1 MFVLSCSARCPRSW
15 TWPGNSLLHGY
26 PGGHQQESC
35 RTPGE
40 VDEFRQLPGHGDPP
54 HVHQDGQES
63 HQGSRCP
70 EEEDSLRHRASI
82 VVVVF
87 WWWWRRGRKP
97 EWPEETQD
105 GTRDGQGTCW
115 SRLWRKEAV
124 NLKLHRHHPCWWMIF
139 EMHIDSQFC
148 PFFPSMQS
156 FCFMCLSFLIAYFF
170 FSSLNLTSKMFL
182 ICWNLSAVG
191 VRVLFFPFIHFWNKS
206 KGQNKFPILCGKCK
220 NSFHQLMGSNCFMV
234 LQHTSASSLMLMAE
248 NFQVWICLLLLIVI
262 VYCFCCPV
270 AFVSFHIFQCLLRF
284 SLW

>member
-170 FSSLNLTSKMFL
+170 FVIEFDVEDVFDLLKPVS
-182 ICWNLSAVG
+182 CRCP
-191 VRVLFFPFIHFWNKS
+191 RVLFSPGSFISGANQKGKINSKS
-206 KGQNKFPILCGKCK
+206 CV
-220 NSFHQLMGSNCFMV
+220 HQMFTFS
-234 LQHTSASSLMLMAE
+234 E
-248 NFQVWICLLLLIVI
+248 
-262 VYCFCCPV
+262 
-270 AFVSFHIFQCLLRF
+270 FHIFQFLLRF
-284 SLW
+284 SLL